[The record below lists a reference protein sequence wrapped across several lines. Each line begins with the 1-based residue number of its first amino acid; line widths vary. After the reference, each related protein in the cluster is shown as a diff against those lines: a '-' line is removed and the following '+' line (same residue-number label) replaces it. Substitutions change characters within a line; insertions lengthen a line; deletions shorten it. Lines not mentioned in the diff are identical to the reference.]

1 VSISSIVVMTLPENL
16 ETVLAELKASQL
28 CEVFLSD
35 QSGKIIV
42 TIEADEVSGGMQKM
56 GEIQNLPHVLSV
68 QLAYSY
74 YEEHEKGSE
83 KTSRL
88 TD

>member
-1 VSISSIVVMTLPENL
+1 MSISSIVVMTLPENL
-16 ETVLAELKASQL
+16 ETVLAALRSSQI

-35 QSGKIIV
+35 PSGKIIV
-42 TIEADEVSGGMQKM
+42 TIEDDEVSGEMQKM

-74 YEEHEKGSE
+74 YEDHERGSE
-83 KTSRL
+83 KPIPPH
-88 TD
+88 

>member
-1 VSISSIVVMTLPENL
+1 MVVMTLPENL
-16 ETVLAELKASQL
+16 EAVLAELERSQL

-42 TIEADEVSGGMQKM
+42 TIEADEVRGGMQKM

-83 KTSRL
+83 INSPPAG
-88 TD
+88 

>member
-1 VSISSIVVMTLPENL
+1 MTLPENL
-16 ETVLAELKASQL
+16 ETVLAELEESQL

-35 QSGKIIV
+35 PSGKIIV
-42 TIEADEVSGGMQKM
+42 TIEDDEVSGEMQKM

-74 YEEHEKGSE
+74 YEEHEEDLENKQ
-83 KTSRL
+83 L
-88 TD
+88 PD

>member
-1 VSISSIVVMTLPENL
+1 MSISSIVVMTLPENL
-16 ETVLAELKASQL
+16 ETVLAELEESQL

-42 TIEADEVSGGMQKM
+42 TIEDDEVSNEMQKM

-74 YEEHEKGSE
+74 YEEHEKGS
-83 KTSRL
+83 K
-88 TD
+88 